1 MSASKTSPSASTLT
15 HASSTYQDT
24 PLSEVQAVHD
34 LLYATHA
41 SRKCQPIEYR
51 LHYLKQLG
59 YMLQDHSDA
68 ICETVRL
75 DLGRSYEETAF
86 GEVWVIL
93 HEVELA
99 VARLAEWM
107 KDESG
112 FRDTHA
118 GFKLNRPRVKK
129 QPKGP
134 ALIVGPWNYPW
145 QLNLGPL
152 LGAIAAGC
160 PAVVKP
166 SEHSKHSSAL
176 FAQLVEQYLDPE
188 AHRVVLG
195 AVDHSTQLLDLEWA
209 HIYFTGSTAIGRV
222 VAQAAAKNLVPCTLE
237 LGGKSPVII
246 CPSADLKISA
256 RRILSIKAMGCG
268 QMCTNADYVLCPRDL
283 VPALMQAMRETLQ
296 EFYPDPLKTPAQ
308 SQMIHERAYE
318 RIAKMLDGARSQ
330 GKEIIGGETDA
341 SQRRVSVTVV
351 KMNDGGQGESGPLL
365 QEELFGPLLPIVP
378 VEDVDAAIAYVNA
391 RPHPLALYVFSKRRA
406 DYEYVL
412 ERTLSGGSCF
422 NDISIQTIQVGIPF
436 GGVGQSGYGAGHGKN
451 YFDTFTHRRAAIEVP
466 FHMEPFMK
474 LRYPNAGPIGHKIFK
489 FLLGGKLSF
498 KRSPSVE
505 AEKPKG
511 FVRRNARLLLGALLV
526 VATAVGTPFGRARL
540 PQSVLDLPIVKRLA
554 AA

>member
-1 MSASKTSPSASTLT
+1 MSVSKPSGA
-15 HASSTYQDT
+15 AAKYQDT
-24 PLSEVQAVHD
+24 PISDISNVHAQ
-34 LLYATHA
+34 LYAAHA

-99 VARLAEWM
+99 VSRLSEWM
-107 KDESG
+107 ADESG
-112 FRDTHA
+112 FRDTHV
-118 GFKLNRPRVKK
+118 GFKLNKPRVKK

-160 PAVVKP
+160 PAVIKP

-176 FAQLVEQYLDPE
+176 FAKLVGEYLDPE

-195 AVDHSTQLLDLEWA
+195 AVDHSTALLDLEWA
-209 HIYFTGSTAIGRV
+209 HIYFTGSTAIGKV

-246 CPSADLKISA
+246 CPSADLKITA
-256 RRILSIKAMGCG
+256 RRILSIKAMGSG
-268 QMCTNADYVLCPRDL
+268 QMCTNADYVLCPKEMVSD
-283 VPALMQAMRETLQ
+283 LMQAMRETLQ

-308 SQMIHERAYE
+308 SQMIHSRAFD
-318 RIAKMLDGARSQ
+318 RVAKILEGAREQ
-330 GKEIIGGETDA
+330 GKEIIGGETNPSD
-341 SQRRVSVTVV
+341 RRMSIAVV
-351 KMNDGGQGESGPLL
+351 KMNENGQGESGPLL
-365 QEELFGPLLPIVP
+365 QEELFGPLLPVVP
-378 VEDVDAAIAYVNA
+378 VADVDAAIEYVNA

-412 ERTLSGGSCF
+412 DRTLSGGSCF
-422 NDISIQTIQVGIPF
+422 NDVSIQTIQVGIPF

-466 FHMEPFMK
+466 FHLEPFMK
-474 LRYPNAGPIGHKIFK
+474 LRYPTAGPMGHKIFK

-498 KRSPSVE
+498 KRSPSIE

-511 FVRRNARLLLGALLV
+511 FVRRNARLMLGALLV
-526 VATAVGTPFGRARL
+526 VAAAIGTPFGRARM
-540 PQSVLDLPIVKRLA
+540 PQSVLDLPIVRKLVGQ
-554 AA
+554 